1 MAWRGRKYRTDLK
14 DKESADLISAF
25 FANGCAWNCS
35 GILEP
40 WENIVTHYF
49 IIEYTSIEL
58 IEE

>member
-1 MAWRGRKYRTDLK
+1 ME
-14 DKESADLISAF
+14 DKESADVISAF
-25 FANGCAWNCS
+25 FVVGYARICS
-35 GILEP
+35 GIMEP